1 MIRRPAG
8 AGGFYPAAPEALK
21 RDLERF
27 VEPGEDKVKAL
38 GAVVPHAGYKY
49 SGSVAGA
56 VYSKIKIPSTVVI
69 LAPNHKGVGAPFAL
83 WAEGAWETPLGECPI
98 DEDFARS
105 LLYNSP
111 LVEADNSAH
120 KSEHSV
126 EVQVPFIQHINPEAK
141 IVPLVLLSN
150 HLASLQELGRGI
162 AASAKGKEEALL
174 ILASSDMTHY
184 ESQKSAQEKD
194 DAAIQQILALDAE
207 GLLKTV
213 EERAISMCGVAPALA
228 MITAAKELG
237 ASSAEL
243 IKYQTSGDIS
253 GDYTEVVG
261 YAGIIVT

>member
-1 MIRRPAG
+1 MIRRPAVAG

-69 LAPNHKGVGAPFAL
+69 LAPNHKGKGVGAPFAL

-98 DEDFARS
+98 DEDFARL

-141 IVPLVLLSN
+141 MVPWFYYLTIWRRSRN
-150 HLASLQELGRGI
+150 LA
-162 AASAKGKEEALL
+162 
-174 ILASSDMTHY
+174 
-184 ESQKSAQEKD
+184 
-194 DAAIQQILALDAE
+194 
-207 GLLKTV
+207 
-213 EERAISMCGVAPALA
+213 
-228 MITAAKELG
+228 
-237 ASSAEL
+237 
-243 IKYQTSGDIS
+243 
-253 GDYTEVVG
+253 EV
-261 YAGIIVT
+261 